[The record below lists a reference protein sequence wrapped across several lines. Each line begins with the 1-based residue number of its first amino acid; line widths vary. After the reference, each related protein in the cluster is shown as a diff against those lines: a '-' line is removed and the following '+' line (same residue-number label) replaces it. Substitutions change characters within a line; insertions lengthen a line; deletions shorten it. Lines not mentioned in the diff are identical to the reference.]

1 MKVEVKD
8 YLKIIKGRTILDHVN
23 YSFDSG
29 KIYGLFGRNGSGKTM
44 LMRAIAGLIY
54 PTEGK
59 VLIDGKEL
67 HKDISFPSDTGIIIE
82 NMELMPQYDA
92 YTNLKLLSKI
102 QKKATDEDI
111 KEALDKVG
119 LANTGKSKVRTFSLG
134 MKQKLSIAQAI
145 FEKPKLLMLD
155 EPTNALDEKSV
166 EDVRN
171 LLLELKNQGTTIIIA
186 SHNKEDINNLSD
198 VVLEVDNGKIKE
210 RVVEA

>member
-29 KIYGLFGRNGSGKTM
+29 KIYGLYGRNGSGKTM

>member
-8 YLKIIKGRTILDHVN
+8 YLKVIKGKTILDHVN
-23 YSFDSG
+23 YSFTGG
-29 KIYGLFGRNGSGKTM
+29 KIYGLYGRNGSGKTM

-54 PTEGK
+54 PTQGQI
-59 VLIDGKEL
+59 LIDEKQL
-67 HKDISFPSDTGIIIE
+67 HKDISFPENTGIIIE

-92 YTNLKLLSKI
+92 YTNLKLLAKI
-102 QKKATDEDI
+102 KKQATDTDI
-111 KEALDKVG
+111 KEALKKVG
-119 LANTGKSKVRTFSLG
+119 LGNVGKKKVKAYSLG

-145 FEKPKLLMLD
+145 FEKPQLLLLD

-171 LLLELKNQGTTIIIA
+171 LLLELKEQGVTIIIA
-186 SHNKEDINNLSD
+186 SHNKEDIRYLAD

-210 RVVEA
+210 MNKVI

>member
-1 MKVEVKD
+1 M
-8 YLKIIKGRTILDHVN
+8 
-23 YSFDSG
+23 
-29 KIYGLFGRNGSGKTM
+29 
-44 LMRAIAGLIY
+44 
-54 PTEGK
+54 
-59 VLIDGKEL
+59 
-67 HKDISFPSDTGIIIE
+67 
-82 NMELMPQYDA
+82 
-92 YTNLKLLSKI
+92 
-102 QKKATDEDI
+102 
-111 KEALDKVG
+111 
-119 LANTGKSKVRTFSLG
+119 GKSKVRTFSLG

>member
-29 KIYGLFGRNGSGKTM
+29 KIYGLYGRNGSGKTM

-145 FEKPKLLMLD
+145 FERPKLLMLD

>member
-29 KIYGLFGRNGSGKTM
+29 KIYGLYGRNGSGKTM

-166 EDVRN
+166 EDVRK

>member
-1 MKVEVKD
+1 M
-8 YLKIIKGRTILDHVN
+8 DHVN

-29 KIYGLFGRNGSGKTM
+29 KIYGLYGRNGSGKTM

-54 PTEGK
+54 PTDGK

-145 FEKPKLLMLD
+145 FERPKLLMLD

>member
-29 KIYGLFGRNGSGKTM
+29 KIYGLYGRNGSGKTM

-54 PTEGK
+54 PTDGK

-210 RVVEA
+210 RVIEA

>member
-29 KIYGLFGRNGSGKTM
+29 KIYGLYGRNGSGKTM

-210 RVVEA
+210 RVVEE

>member
-134 MKQKLSIAQAI
+134 MKQTLSIAQAI
-145 FEKPKLLMLD
+145 FETPKLLMLD

>member
-29 KIYGLFGRNGSGKTM
+29 KIYGLYGRNGSGKTM

-54 PTEGK
+54 PTDGK